1 MIVDRN
7 QHFLARVRLTVQAD
21 GVSFEELLV
30 EGESVPLG
38 GWDFSWFEGRASE
51 QRPSWGYAV
60 TLAERIGRAASVL
73 DVQTGG
79 GEVFD
84 WALNRASRP
93 PGVVAATES
102 WAPNAVIA
110 RDRLAS
116 HSAAVVRAVDAGPL
130 PFRPGTFDLVA
141 SRHPVV
147 TVWSEV
153 ARVLRLGGVFFSQ
166 QVGPGSN
173 RELYEF
179 LMGPQPAASSKR
191 DPSAA
196 VREAQQAGLQIVDL
210 RRETLETV
218 FFDLAAVVHFLR
230 KVPWTVPGF
239 TAERYRDRLAD
250 LHRQIEQD
258 GRFVSHAQ
266 RFLIE
271 AKRAK

>member
-7 QHFLARVRLTVQAD
+7 EHFLARVRLTVQAD

-30 EGESVPLG
+30 EGESVRVE
-38 GWDFSWFEGRASE
+38 GWDFSWFKGRASE

-60 TLAERIGRAASVL
+60 MLSERIGRASSVL

-84 WALNRASRP
+84 WALNRAPRP
-93 PGVVAATES
+93 PALAAATES
-102 WAPNAVIA
+102 WAPNAAIA
-110 RDRLAS
+110 RDRLAA
-116 HSAAVVRAVDAGPL
+116 HSAVVVRAIDDGPL
-130 PFRPGTFDLVA
+130 PFRPGAFDLVA

-147 TVWSEV
+147 TMWGEV

-179 LMGPQPAASSKR
+179 LMGPQPASSKR
-191 DPSAA
+191 DPSVA
-196 VREAQQAGLQIVDL
+196 VREARQAGLQIVDL

-239 TAERYRDRLAD
+239 TTEKYRDRLAD

-258 GRFVSHAQ
+258 GRFVAHAQ

-271 AKRAK
+271 AKRAT

>member
-1 MIVDRN
+1 MSTFD
-7 QHFLARVRLTVQAD
+7 
-21 GVSFEELLV
+21 ELLV
-30 EGESVPLG
+30 EGESVPVA

-60 TLAERIGRAASVL
+60 MLADRIGRASSVL

-84 WALNRASRP
+84 WALHRAYRP
-93 PGVVAATES
+93 PALAAATES
-102 WAPNAVIA
+102 WAPNAALA
-110 RDRLAS
+110 RDRLAR
-116 HSAAVVRAVDAGPL
+116 HAGAVVRAADDGVL
-130 PFRPGTFDLVA
+130 PFRPGGFDLVA

-153 ARVLRLGGVFFSQ
+153 ARVLRVGGVFFSQ
-166 QVGPGSN
+166 QVGSGSN

-179 LMGPQPAASSKR
+179 LMGPQPLSPKR
-191 DPSAA
+191 DPSVA

-210 RRETLETV
+210 RRESLETV

-239 TAERYRDRLAD
+239 TIERYRDRLAE
-250 LHRQIEQD
+250 LHRQIEHD
-258 GRFVSHAQ
+258 GRFVAHAQ

-271 AKRAK
+271 ARKAAISHPVRSQRLG